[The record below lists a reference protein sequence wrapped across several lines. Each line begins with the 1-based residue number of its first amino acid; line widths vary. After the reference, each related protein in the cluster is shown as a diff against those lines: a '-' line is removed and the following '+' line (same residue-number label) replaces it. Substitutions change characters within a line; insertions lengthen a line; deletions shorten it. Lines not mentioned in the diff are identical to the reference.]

1 MGRVAT
7 TEGHSPNGSSHCY
20 GLLKRKLTLGLS
32 SSNLSSGC
40 QEPLKLLLS
49 LTEILV
55 IHMHLKNVFV
65 ALLLLTYYSFKDAT
79 AVTACMAN

>member
-32 SSNLSSGC
+32 SSNLS
-40 QEPLKLLLS
+40 
-49 LTEILV
+49 
-55 IHMHLKNVFV
+55 
-65 ALLLLTYYSFKDAT
+65 
-79 AVTACMAN
+79 